1 MSDSF
6 KQMFEVFKKLGDVSD
21 EKPTFRNGKSSK
33 FEGKISSEMG
43 SKKVNLGILHY
54 NWKRSIGVD
63 KINQAIQHTEK
74 AGLDGAVMVGT
85 KFSRSAIEQAYRIN
99 ESTDKRILLMETDE
113 IQAAYDVMNGY

>member
-1 MSDSF
+1 
-6 KQMFEVFKKLGDVSD
+6 MFEVFKKLGDVSD